1 MPCANIALDTV
12 NITTFTIDPSPAIET
27 SGIKIISNYV
37 FVFTRVFSR
46 CLIERL
52 ISHDYEESLQKN
64 DFNLELKSDAPPFS
78 SGFYIKLKQIPE
90 EFAMQLNRIIAL
102 VLVVVCFVSATF
114 GIQRRQMDEA
124 INFKKVLDRDR
135 LELVSIDGVIT
146 GARASASGAMAVRDR
161 LRELIE
167 EDSVK
172 GVLLS
177 INSPGGTVGASKE
190 LYAAVKDLSEKK
202 PVVVSMLDQA
212 TSGGY
217 YTASSATKIYAN
229 AGTLTGSIGV
239 ILSGFNAKEL
249 LNKVGIQSQTI
260 KTGPYKD
267 IFSSFRDL
275 SDAERQLL
283 QDLLQNT
290 YQEFITDVAQGR
302 KLDLEVVRKLAD
314 GRIYTGRQA
323 KENKLVDVIGTL
335 DEAVADLRTLAR
347 KKFNLPETK
356 ELPIRKSPASFE
368 RLLDQLLNQAGVSI
382 ALPFF
387 DVVGNGK
394 ISGAITDQLTAKLAG
409 QNMQMGNYDPPVLLM
424 PSWFN

>member
-1 MPCANIALDTV
+1 
-12 NITTFTIDPSPAIET
+12 
-27 SGIKIISNYV
+27 
-37 FVFTRVFSR
+37 
-46 CLIERL
+46 
-52 ISHDYEESLQKN
+52 
-64 DFNLELKSDAPPFS
+64 DAPPFS

>member
-1 MPCANIALDTV
+1 
-12 NITTFTIDPSPAIET
+12 
-27 SGIKIISNYV
+27 
-37 FVFTRVFSR
+37 
-46 CLIERL
+46 
-52 ISHDYEESLQKN
+52 
-64 DFNLELKSDAPPFS
+64 
-78 SGFYIKLKQIPE
+78 
-90 EFAMQLNRIIAL
+90 MQLNRIIAL

-135 LELVSIDGVIT
+135 LELVSLDGVIT

-394 ISGAITDQLTAKLAG
+394 ISGAITDQLT
-409 QNMQMGNYDPPVLLM
+409 
-424 PSWFN
+424 

>member
-1 MPCANIALDTV
+1 
-12 NITTFTIDPSPAIET
+12 
-27 SGIKIISNYV
+27 
-37 FVFTRVFSR
+37 
-46 CLIERL
+46 
-52 ISHDYEESLQKN
+52 
-64 DFNLELKSDAPPFS
+64 
-78 SGFYIKLKQIPE
+78 
-90 EFAMQLNRIIAL
+90 
-102 VLVVVCFVSATF
+102 
-114 GIQRRQMDEA
+114 
-124 INFKKVLDRDR
+124 
-135 LELVSIDGVIT
+135 
-146 GARASASGAMAVRDR
+146 
-161 LRELIE
+161 
-167 EDSVK
+167 
-172 GVLLS
+172 
-177 INSPGGTVGASKE
+177 
-190 LYAAVKDLSEKK
+190 
-202 PVVVSMLDQA
+202 
-212 TSGGY
+212 
-217 YTASSATKIYAN
+217 
-229 AGTLTGSIGV
+229 LTGSIGV

>member
-1 MPCANIALDTV
+1 
-12 NITTFTIDPSPAIET
+12 
-27 SGIKIISNYV
+27 
-37 FVFTRVFSR
+37 
-46 CLIERL
+46 
-52 ISHDYEESLQKN
+52 
-64 DFNLELKSDAPPFS
+64 
-78 SGFYIKLKQIPE
+78 
-90 EFAMQLNRIIAL
+90 MQLNRIIAL

-135 LELVSIDGVIT
+135 LELVSLDGVIT

-347 KKFNLPETK
+347 KKFYLPETK

>member
-1 MPCANIALDTV
+1 
-12 NITTFTIDPSPAIET
+12 
-27 SGIKIISNYV
+27 
-37 FVFTRVFSR
+37 
-46 CLIERL
+46 
-52 ISHDYEESLQKN
+52 
-64 DFNLELKSDAPPFS
+64 
-78 SGFYIKLKQIPE
+78 
-90 EFAMQLNRIIAL
+90 MQLNRIIAL
-102 VLVVVCFVSATF
+102 VLVAVCFISATF

-124 INFKKVLDRDR
+124 LNLKKVLDRDR
-135 LELVSIDGVIT
+135 LELVSLDGVIS
-146 GARASASGAMAVRDR
+146 GGRASASGAMAVRDR

-190 LYAAVKDLSEKK
+190 LYAAVKDLSEAK

-249 LNKVGIQSQTI
+249 LSKVGIQSQTI

-275 SDAERQLL
+275 SDPERQLL
-283 QDLLQNT
+283 QDLLQST
-290 YQEFITDVAQGR
+290 YQEFISDVAKGR

-314 GRIYTGRQA
+314 GRIYTGSQA
-323 KENKLVDVIGTL
+323 KENKLVDAIGTL
-335 DEAVADLRTLAR
+335 DEAIVDLRTLAR

-394 ISGAITDQLTAKLAG
+394 ISGAIADQLTSKLAG
-409 QNMQMGNYDPPVLLM
+409 QNMQMGSYDPPVLLM